1 MSEHELRRGAAERR
15 VMWAARCS
23 HLPGRRSPLPSDSL
37 DSWAFFWIH
46 AAGVRTGTINR
57 WFAEG

>member
-1 MSEHELRRGAAERR
+1 
-15 VMWAARCS
+15 MWAARCS